1 MPLHRSPLRALE
13 GFQGNNCA
21 SPRVFGAK
29 GDGTTDDRA
38 AIQTTIDYLKTLPGG
53 GTLMIDGMYR
63 VTDTLEMDSRV
74 SVEGVG
80 SAVTSNATSAIYIDH
95 ATHSMFNWGAVSS
108 GFGYTNQRISNVLL
122 GAKQANNARVFSQ
135 DSSHPLHLL
144 VDNVTYN
151 EGPSFGLLGG
161 GLWSSTSNSCVVFNN
176 CEFSQLPTAPQLVVG
191 NNINDSFTFRN
202 CRFQNP
208 SGANSRLIDMQSGNL
223 FVTGCDFLGGTS
235 PAGGAAGIHT
245 GALAN
250 TRAVGNTFRVDLGA
264 DVFPAFTWAAGG
276 RLVES
281 GNIYV
286 FDAFGTPTFF
296 GPSMFTLT
304 GVVPK
309 LAEGSRITPRANYHR
324 GDGNSTVTLDDYVEH
339 VNFEALSASTVTFTL
354 PRIFMPGQRF
364 RLTVKNSTGGALT
377 VVFTPYNQV
386 GGTNPNIAAGKY
398 ATYEFI
404 ASDIVTLATYSWYFI
419 SSGYSP

>member
-1 MPLHRSPLRALE
+1 MA
-13 GFQGNNCA
+13 
-21 SPRVFGAK
+21 
-29 GDGTTDDRA
+29 DDRT
-38 AIQTTIDYLKTLPGG
+38 AIQTTIDHLKTLPGG
-53 GTLMIDGMYR
+53 GTLVIDGLYR
-63 VTDTLEMDSRV
+63 VSDTLEMDSRV
-74 SVEGVG
+74 SIEGVG
-80 SAVTSNATSAIYIDH
+80 STITTSTCSALYIDH
-95 ATHSMFNWGAVSS
+95 ATHSLLNWGAVSS
-108 GFGYTNQRISNVLL
+108 YFGYTRQRISNVLL
-122 GAKQANNARVFSQ
+122 AAKQSNNARLFSQ
-135 DSSHPLHLL
+135 DNTHPLQLI
-144 VDNVTYN
+144 VDNVTFN
-151 EGPSFGLLGG
+151 ESPSFGLLTGG
-161 GLWSSTSNSCVVFNN
+161 VWSSALNSTASFSN
-176 CEFSQLPTAPQLVVG
+176 CEFNSTTTSPQLFVG
-191 NNINDSFTFRN
+191 NNINDNFTFRN

-208 SGANSRLIDMQSGNL
+208 TGLNSRLIDMQSGNL

-235 PAGGAAGIHT
+235 PASGAAGIHT

-281 GNIYV
+281 ENIYV

-296 GPSMFTLT
+296 GPSMFTLA
-304 GVVPK
+304 GAVPK

-324 GDGNSTVTLDDYVEH
+324 GDGNGSVALDDYVEH

-386 GGTNPNIAAGKY
+386 GGTNPNIASGKY

-404 ASDIVTLATYSWYFI
+404 ASDIVTLATYAWYFI